1 MPYEKKIFDDRFVCA
16 VALSLYLSDVSGQE
30 VVRLAYSA
38 ISGAVLT
45 P

>member
-1 MPYEKKIFDDRFVCA
+1 MKKLSWTTGLCVLF
-16 VALSLYLSDVSGQE
+16 ALSLHLSEVGGQE

-38 ISGAVLT
+38 ISGAALT